1 MQDYNFDGEI
11 HALSKD
17 WSYAIKSVGQF
28 NFNENDSTFTEL
40 RDEFYKKYAEYLY
53 SFDKKKVLEILIN
66 YLCGFVFH
74 TPEDFSIIYR
84 PPWEFDALSQN
95 GTFAIKFKR
104 SKEDNLDD

>member
-17 WSYAIKSVGQF
+17 WAYAIKKVDGFSIYK
-28 NFNENDSTFTEL
+28 NDSKFTDL

-53 SFDKKKVLEILIN
+53 SFDKDKVIEILLN

-74 TPEDFSIIYR
+74 TPEEFSLIYK
-84 PPWEFDALSQN
+84 PPYNITSLEQI